1 MEIDLRTASHS
12 LRKEKCRKIFS
23 HLKHTG
29 MSIMLF
35 RVIPLP
41 RKEMRLELVKQ
52 NGEFNVLSIRK
63 QITEKGGDRSGY
75 RNP

>member
-1 MEIDLRTASHS
+1 
-12 LRKEKCRKIFS
+12 
-23 HLKHTG
+23 

-52 NGEFNVLSIRK
+52 NGEFNVLSHQKADHRK
-63 QITEKGGDRSGY
+63 R
-75 RNP
+75 

>member
-1 MEIDLRTASHS
+1 
-12 LRKEKCRKIFS
+12 
-23 HLKHTG
+23 

-41 RKEMRLELVKQ
+41 RKEMRFELVKQ